1 MIAVTGVTSL
11 IYFPS
16 KFTSVVIFCMIAAII
31 FPLWLS
37 SFLHARTEIE
47 REKPISFK
55 KKMSIHCQTFLSAFL
70 KPMLIMN
77 SYEETQEDVKSAI
90 TRGADA
96 NHVLELLKKGHQ
108 LKVQYGNFLIIDLG
122 IGRFK

>member
-1 MIAVTGVTSL
+1 
-11 IYFPS
+11 
-16 KFTSVVIFCMIAAII
+16 MIAAII

-37 SFLHARTEIE
+37 SFLHSRAEIE

-55 KKMSIHCQTFLSAFL
+55 KKMSLHCQTFLSAFL

-90 TRGADA
+90 AKGADA
-96 NHVLELLKKGHQ
+96 NHVLELLRKGHQ